1 MYINKKTNELIE
13 DNNVRLMFANVSFPN
28 GVLDETFLAE
38 NDIVKVEYG
47 IIPVVDDWTQ
57 KVEQDSVATLENGV
71 YTIKYKV
78 IDKTES
84 EQAEYIKGQ
93 VPKSITPLQ
102 SKLQLL
108 EVGLL
113 DDVDVMIAT
122 DRKVQLYWEYAS
134 VIERDNDVLLLMAGQ
149 LGLTE
154 DQLDELFINASK
166 L

>member
-13 DNNVRLMFANVSFPN
+13 DNEVRLMFANVSFPN

-38 NDIVKVEYG
+38 NDIAKVEYG
-47 IIPVVDDWTQ
+47 VIPVVDDWTQ

-78 IDKTES
+78 VDKTE
-84 EQAEYIKGQ
+84 AEKVEYRKSQ

-166 L
+166 K

>member
-13 DNNVRLMFANVSFPN
+13 DNEVRLMFANISFPN
-28 GVLDETFLAE
+28 GVLDEIFLAE
-38 NDIVKVEYG
+38 NDIAKVEYG
-47 IIPVVDDWTQ
+47 AIPVVDDWTQ

-78 IDKTES
+78 VDKTE
-84 EQAEYIKGQ
+84 AEKVEYRKGQ